1 MKIKITRIGRR
12 TAITRNSR
20 GELNERGPAVLQK
33 HVLFSL
39 SSFLVFIVVVV
50 VVVLMS
56 LLFFHFCFFCSRA
69 FSMMMMVFGNNE
81 RRRRERFFLIANSQN
96 LNFFI
101 RKNETYI

>member
-1 MKIKITRIGRR
+1 MKMMIITRIGRR
-12 TAITRNSR
+12 TAITRNNR

-56 LLFFHFCFFCSRA
+56 LLFFHFCFFCRRA
-69 FSMMMMVFGNNE
+69 FSMMMMVLETTNE
-81 RRRRERFFLIANSQN
+81 EEERDFS
-96 LNFFI
+96 
-101 RKNETYI
+101 